1 MRLLQICLLASDLY
15 IAADAVDTFIC
26 YKSITTFFFFFFRQN
41 SSFTPLKMWFS
52 KSGHQEPQPPYSNNS
67 HIDTS
72 SKKEEDVWGHHP
84 AEEVDTA
91 SFSDFTEHEERPLA
105 LKRGLKD
112 RHISLIALAGI
123 IGPGILVGAAKPT
136 GEGPASLIIGFGVI
150 GLIAFSMVQS
160 LGELATLYPSGCVF
174 STLGNKFVDRAI
186 GGTVGWNYVI
196 IWVAVLAN
204 EYNMVANIF
213 VGWGPQIPLYGYI
226 LIFWA
231 AFLAFQFLGVAT
243 FGEAEF
249 WLALTK
255 IVGIFAFYLFSIVY
269 VSGGI
274 KGIPA
279 FGFHYWNDPGPLAN
293 GFKSVVSTF
302 VFASTFY
309 SGTESVAIAASETRN
324 PSKAIPNAI
333 RQTFVRII
341 IVYMGI
347 ALFYGMTVPYNDPG
361 LNDGSTLKSPMTI
374 AIRNAGWNGGRHLIN
389 AFIIVTCISAINS
402 SIYIGSRTIVH
413 LANEGSAPKFLSRVN
428 RMGVPYFAVI
438 LMNAFGLISLM
449 NVSTGAAQAYQYIV
463 NISGVAV
470 FICWG
475 SVNLYHLRF
484 RRAWRLGGRSVESL
498 PYKGWWYPYLPIAG
512 LFLNV
517 FLLLIQ
523 GWSTFKPFSAKDFV
537 DAYVLIP
544 FFFVLALWLKFWNK
558 TKWVN
563 LREVDLD
570 EGRRKDLD

>member
-1 MRLLQICLLASDLY
+1 
-15 IAADAVDTFIC
+15 
-26 YKSITTFFFFFFRQN
+26 
-41 SSFTPLKMWFS
+41 MWFS
-52 KSGHQEPQPPYSNNS
+52 RNRSASEVLPDASVEKNTDRASVLKN
-67 HIDTS
+67 
-72 SKKEEDVWGHHP
+72 EEWGP
-84 AEEVDTA
+84 EGEVA
-91 SFSDFTEHEERPLA
+91 SADYSDFTEHEDRPLA
-105 LKRGLKD
+105 LKRALKD

-123 IGPGILVGAAKPT
+123 IGPGILVGAANPT
-136 GEGPASLIIGFGVI
+136 SEGPASMIIGFGVI
-150 GLIAFSMVQS
+150 GIIAFAMVQS

-174 STLGNKFVDRAI
+174 STLGEKFADKAI

-204 EYNMVANIF
+204 EYNMVANVLI
-213 VGWGPQIPLYGYI
+213 GWGPQVPLYGYI
-226 LIFWA
+226 LMFWA
-231 AFLAFQFLGVAT
+231 AFMAFQFLGVRT

-255 IVGIFAFYLFSIVY
+255 IVGIFAFYIFSIIY
-269 VSGGI
+269 VAGGV
-274 KGIPA
+274 KGVDA

-333 RQTFVRII
+333 RQTFIRII
-341 IVYMGI
+341 VIYMGI
-347 ALFYGMTVPYNDPG
+347 AFFYGLTVPYNDP
-361 LNDGSTLKSPMTI
+361 LLDRSTTLKSPMTI
-374 AIRNAGWNGGRHLIN
+374 AIHNAGWPGGKHLIN
-389 AFIIVTCISAINS
+389 AFILVTCISAINS

-413 LANEGSAPKFLSRVN
+413 LANEGNAPKFLARLN
-428 RMGVPYFAVI
+428 RQQVPYLAVV
-438 LMNAFGLISLM
+438 LMNSLGLISLM
-449 NVSTGAAQAYQYIV
+449 NVSTGAAKAYDYIV

-475 SVNLYHLRF
+475 SINFYHLRF
-484 RRAWRLGGRSVESL
+484 RRAWTLQGRSVESL
-498 PYKGWWYPYLPIAG
+498 PYKGWLYPYLPIAG
-512 LFLNV
+512 LVLDI

-523 GWSTFKPFSAKDFV
+523 GWSTFKPFDAAGFV

-544 FFFVLALWLKFWNK
+544 FFFILAAVLKLWQK

-563 LREVDLD
+563 LSEVDLD
-570 EGRRKDLD
+570 AGRRKDLD